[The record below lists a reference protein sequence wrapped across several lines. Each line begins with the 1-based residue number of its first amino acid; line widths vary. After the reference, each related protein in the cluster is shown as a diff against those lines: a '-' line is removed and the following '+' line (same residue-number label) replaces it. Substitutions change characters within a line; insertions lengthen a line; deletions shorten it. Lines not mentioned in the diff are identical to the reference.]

1 MSDLPNSPTRAP
13 ASDPAPAP
21 APAPVPLPADAQ
33 AVLDFWFGAA
43 GSIESGT
50 LRALWF
56 TKSDAT
62 DRTIAQRFGTLIDA
76 ALRGSFSGWAA
87 QPQSALAQIVLLD
100 QFTRN
105 VFRGTPRAFAGDAQ
119 ALAAARVML
128 RERGDA
134 ALAPLQRAFIYLPFE
149 HAEDLRAQD
158 EAVRLFTRLA
168 EAAPEAQGLLDYAH
182 KHRAVIERFGRFPHR
197 NSILSRPST
206 AQELAFLQEPG
217 AGF

>member
-13 ASDPAPAP
+13 ASDPAP

-50 LRALWF
+50 QRALWF

-62 DRTIAQRFGTLIDA
+62 DRTIAQRFGALIDA
-76 ALRGSFSGWAA
+76 ALRGSFSAWAA
-87 QPQSALAQIVLLD
+87 QAQSALAQIVLLD

-105 VFRGTPRAFAGDAQ
+105 VFRGTPRAFSGDAR
-119 ALAAARVML
+119 ALTAARVMV

-134 ALAPLQRAFIYLPFE
+134 ALAPLQRAFVYLPFE

-168 EAAPEAQGLLDYAH
+168 GASPEAQGLLDYAH

-197 NSILSRPST
+197 NAILSRPST